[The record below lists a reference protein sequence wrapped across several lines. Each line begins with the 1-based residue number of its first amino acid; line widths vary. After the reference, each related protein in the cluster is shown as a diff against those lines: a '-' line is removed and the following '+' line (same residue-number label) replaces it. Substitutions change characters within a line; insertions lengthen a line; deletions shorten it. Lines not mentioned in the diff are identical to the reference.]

1 MGKSRKL
8 KGKRVYPEVG
18 SVDTMNDV
26 RELIRAIESDNI
38 SEGKKRERL
47 QFMYSLTFSENFKN
61 QFKGN
66 IGKARRAFKVAYERH
81 KKGDA

>member
-18 SVDTMNDV
+18 PVDTMNDV

-38 SEGKKRERL
+38 SERKKRERL

-61 QFKGN
+61 QFKGS
-66 IGKARRAFKVAYERH
+66 IRQARKSFKLAYERH
-81 KKGDA
+81 KGD